1 MSTQIHSVFLL
12 FIISIFVFIVVD
24 VLHMEDIRS
33 EIFDNSRQANAD
45 VASSSIDNYNQYEL
59 VNEIDIFEMWLIDY
73 VENSDTSFNKVE
85 LDFGVV
91 NVDPHVIL
99 VRVVG
104 SNEYVYLGGDAAIT
118 YINGV
123 LIEDLE

>member
-1 MSTQIHSVFLL
+1 MSTQIYSVFLL
-12 FIISIFVFIVVD
+12 FIISIFVFIVLD

-45 VASSSIDNYNQYEL
+45 VASSSIDNYNQNEII
-59 VNEIDIFEMWLIDY
+59 NEIDIFEMWLIDY

>member
-1 MSTQIHSVFLL
+1 VSTQIYSVFLL
-12 FIISIFVFIVVD
+12 FIISIFVFIVLD

-45 VASSSIDNYNQYEL
+45 VASSSIDNYNQNEII
-59 VNEIDIFEMWLIDY
+59 NEIDIFEMWLIDY